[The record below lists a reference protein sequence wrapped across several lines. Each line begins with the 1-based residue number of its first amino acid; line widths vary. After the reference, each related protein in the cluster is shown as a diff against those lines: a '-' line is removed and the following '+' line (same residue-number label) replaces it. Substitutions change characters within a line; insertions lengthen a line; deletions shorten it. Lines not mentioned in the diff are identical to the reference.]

1 MTAVDPGPA
10 ATAAA
15 VDDEFPIEFAN
26 PADAARTWERDAM
39 HLPFAVTPL
48 AADWATKIIGASF
61 EPYYRQFGWNP
72 TQAGRN
78 WNGYTYYTFSWNVP
92 EADEKSTE
100 AAWTEILRSRIPV
113 TRDYWANEAL
123 PTLRAI
129 YAGIEAVEVDGL
141 PLPALAD
148 AWLDAWASTLR
159 AWIIHFV
166 SIMGPYQVLDDLADA
181 YADAVGKGRDLEAL
195 ALVGG
200 GHHELEEV
208 EAGIERLAEEAAA
221 AGLEPALRAVLATP
235 VGDDPDDPAQPDLD
249 QLTALPGGPD
259 FLAAF
264 SVFLAEHG
272 HLGQN
277 HDDLR
282 QASWVENPRPLLDRI
297 VTRIA
302 RPSRPVAEREAE
314 LARAAAEH
322 EAVARAALAGRPDAL
337 ARFETLLAQAREIGY
352 LTEGHNYWID
362 RLSQARMRTLALR
375 IGRRLVREGI
385 VDRAGDV
392 FFLSRDEV
400 AAALRDGTPRQAAI
414 AASRARHARNERL
427 VPPRYVGVI
436 PEAKEDDPS
445 ERFATVRVVSDEP
458 DVLKGTGASAGVVRG
473 PARVVLDQD
482 GFGRIQP
489 GDIIVCPSSNP
500 SWVPVFTVAGGL
512 VTNTGGVLSHAA
524 VVAREFGLPAVTG
537 TVDATTRITD
547 GRLIEIDGTAGT
559 VKLL

>member
-1 MTAVDPGPA
+1 MTAVEPGPA
-10 ATAAA
+10 MPPPA
-15 VDDEFPIEFAN
+15 VEEEFPVEFAD
-26 PADAARTWERDAM
+26 PADASRTWERDAM

-100 AAWTEILRSRIPV
+100 AAWIEVLRSRIPL
-113 TRDYWANEAL
+113 TGDYWANEAL

-129 YAGIEAVEVDGL
+129 YAGIEAVDVDGL

-148 AWLDAWASTLR
+148 AWLDAWAATLR
-159 AWIIHFV
+159 AWVIHFV

-208 EAGIERLAEEAAA
+208 EAGIERLAEQAAA
-221 AGLEPALRAVLATP
+221 AGLEPALRAALATP
-235 VGDDPDDPAQPDLD
+235 VGDDPDDPAEPDLD
-249 QLTALPGGPD
+249 PLTALPGGPD

-264 SVFLAEHG
+264 AAFLAEHG

-282 QASWVENPRPLLDRI
+282 QASWIENPRPLLDRI

-302 RPSRPVAEREAE
+302 QPSRPVAEREAD
-314 LARAAAEH
+314 LGRAAAAL
-322 EAVARAALAGRPDAL
+322 EAATRTALADRPDAL
-337 ARFETLLAQAREIGY
+337 ARFDTVLAQAREIGY

-362 RLSQARMRTLALR
+362 RLSQSRMRTLAVR
-375 IGRRLVREGI
+375 VGRRLVREGI

-400 AAALRDGTPRQAAI
+400 ADALRDAAPRQEQVAS
-414 AASRARHARNERL
+414 SRARHAHNERR
-427 VPPRYVGVI
+427 VPPRYVGVV
-436 PEAKEDDPS
+436 PEAKPDDPTD
-445 ERFATVRVVSDEP
+445 RFSTVRVESDEP
-458 DVLKGTGASAGVVRG
+458 DVLKGTGASAGIVRG
-473 PARVVLDQD
+473 PARVVLDQE
-482 GFGRIQP
+482 GFGRIRP
-489 GDIIVCPSSNP
+489 GDIIICPSSNP
-500 SWVPVFTVAGGL
+500 SWVPVFTIAGGL
-512 VTNTGGVLSHAA
+512 VANTGGVLSHAA

-537 TVDATTRITD
+537 TVDATTRIAD
-547 GRLIEIDGTAGT
+547 GRPVEIDGTAGT